1 METIVT
7 RRSMF
12 IGLLP
17 KVHTFN
23 MSDTLE
29 PGQQITRTI
38 KAKNFEMCVIVRAEK
53 NCVLTSQQ
61 INWYDPISKD
71 DMFKNKNE
79 IFIIDTE
86 EL

>member
-1 METIVT
+1 METIIS

-12 IGLLP
+12 MGLLP
-17 KVHTFN
+17 KKPVFN
-23 MSDTLE
+23 ITDEL
-29 PGQQITRTI
+29 GVDQQITRTI